1 MDGARS
7 DVRVRGFWGNQQNA
21 FLEFRVYYSCAKS
34 YSSLKPAE
42 CYNRFEST
50 RSAEYEE
57 RINKVDCGSFTPM
70 VLSSSGGMGPRMS
83 MALKH
88 LANITAEKTN
98 QAFSVTFAL
107 LRCRFVFCLLRS
119 ALVCLRGSRSIQ
131 RPKFSPAPF
140 DAPTVLAARLKT

>member
-1 MDGARS
+1 M
-7 DVRVRGFWGNQQNA
+7 VRAPMYESEV
-21 FLEFRVYYSCAKS
+21 FLCFFFNSVYCSCAKI
-34 YSSLKPAE
+34 YSSLKPAG
-42 CYNRFEST
+42 CYSRFEST

-88 LANITAEKTN
+88 LAKITAEKTN

-119 ALVCLRGSRSIQ
+119 ELVCLRGSRSIQ
-131 RPKFSPAPF
+131 RPKFSPASF
-140 DAPTVLAARLKT
+140 DAPTVLAASESRLKI